1 MIKMAYVKSVVIN
14 TFNKWYSYNI
24 ITIWK
29 RVKLASS
36 YTVHVNF
43 KWIKQVPEENADK
56 FLDNLEIET
65 FPNLDS
71 KSKRNL

>member
-1 MIKMAYVKSVVIN
+1 MVFLQHNNHMEKGKTGFI
-14 TFNKWYSYNI
+14 
-24 ITIWK
+24 
-29 RVKLASS
+29 S

-43 KWIKQVPEENADK
+43 KWIRDKQVPEENADK